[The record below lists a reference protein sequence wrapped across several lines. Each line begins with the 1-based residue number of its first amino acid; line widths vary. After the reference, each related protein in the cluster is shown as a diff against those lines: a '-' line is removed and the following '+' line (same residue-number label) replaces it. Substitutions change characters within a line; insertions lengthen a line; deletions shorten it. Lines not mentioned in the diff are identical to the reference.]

1 MVQGIYSIIVGV
13 SFTNGIN
20 TTTTATTAEDCKLL
34 SLQLLRMCV
43 TKSVSVCASVPT
55 ATPQRIRTDSD
66 VEYVEISFE
75 VCVPYGAKFWWEKSL
90 VNFGETN
97 IITKILPSQIPD
109 LLK

>member
-1 MVQGIYSIIVGV
+1 M

-20 TTTTATTAEDCKLL
+20 TTTIATTAEDCKLL

-43 TKSVSVCASVPT
+43 TKCVSVCASVPT

-66 VEYVEISFE
+66 VEYVDISFE

-90 VNFGETN
+90 VVNFGEMD